1 MKDVWI
7 IDLMIIIYCF
17 FLVIELMFNLRFKWF
32 YINIF
37 FFIELNEFIL
47 LYFNMYIYWKID
59 IYIGYVW

>member
-1 MKDVWI
+1 MKDVWM